1 MVELDAVGLHYGQAR
16 RNGRDARLER
26 GSQVLQDL
34 SFHVPEG
41 GFRWLL
47 GASGAGKTSLLRL
60 LHLAVRPT
68 SGVLTL
74 LGTSI
79 ADAPRRRLPILR
91 RQIGMV
97 FQDFRLLPHLSAF
110 DNVALPLRLAGR
122 PEGQVR
128 VDVTELLGWV
138 GLARKMAQRPA
149 ELSGGEQQRV
159 AIARAVVGRP
169 SLLLADEPTGNLD
182 DRQAQRLMQLF
193 TEMNRLGATVIVA
206 THNDALVARHPAHT
220 LQLQDGHLVRDD

>member
-1 MVELDAVGLHYGQAR
+1 MVELDAVGLRYGPAR
-16 RNGRDARLER
+16 RGTT
-26 GSQVLQDL
+26 VLHDV
-34 SFHVPEG
+34 SFSVPAG

-47 GASGAGKTSLLRL
+47 GASGAGKSSLLRL

-68 SGVLTL
+68 EGRLTL
-74 LGTSI
+74 LGEAIGLAGRSRL
-79 ADAPRRRLPILR
+79 PLLRRR
-91 RQIGMV
+91 IGMV

-110 DNVALPLRLAGR
+110 DNVALPLRLEGR

-128 VDVTELLGWV
+128 VDVAELLVWV
-138 GLARKMAQRPA
+138 GLSRKLQSRPA

-169 SLLLADEPTGNLD
+169 ALLLADEPTGNLD
-182 DRQAQRLMQLF
+182 DVQARRLMQLF
-193 TEMNRLGATVIVA
+193 QEMNRLGATVIVA

-220 LQLQDGHLVRDD
+220 LLLQDGRLVRDD